1 MSLVAVLAHATD
13 SAAMALGATLRRRG
27 RVPVRVVSEAELTV
41 GARVVHVVP
50 ADTADAG
57 RRPARGRVE
66 ATVTLADGTVLA
78 PEALGVVHSRLV
90 AARPP
95 HFARAAARDRDYAV
109 GEFQALLTSW
119 LASVPVPVVN
129 LPSPL
134 GLAGAHRDL
143 LTVLRL
149 AARAGL
155 PVLDVRA
162 VSHDDPEHDQ
172 HMERRTVRAGTL
184 PPLVDHLPP
193 AAERRA
199 GLPRLLVPPLGAAR
213 HRLLVTG
220 EDVTPEAGAESLAR
234 MFGPACR
241 RFADLAGQEVCEIVI
256 APLAASGEQVVVGAG
271 PVPRLADADHLL
283 TLARHLEHRA
293 AS

>member
-13 SAAMALGATLRRRG
+13 NAAMALGATLRRRG
-27 RVPVRVVSEAELTV
+27 RVSVRVVSEAELTV

-50 ADTADAG
+50 AASADAG
-57 RRPARGRVE
+57 RRFGTDRLE
-66 ATVTLADGTVLA
+66 AAVTLADGTVLA
-78 PEALGVVHSRLV
+78 PETLGVVHSRLL

-119 LASVPVPVVN
+119 LACLPVPVIN

-143 LTVLRL
+143 PTVLSL

-162 VSHDDPEHDQ
+162 VSHDDPDHDR
-172 HMERRTVRAGTL
+172 HMERRAVRVGAL
-184 PPLVDHLPP
+184 PPLVDHLLPV
-193 AAERRA
+193 ADRRA
-199 GLPRLLVPPLGAAR
+199 GVPRLLVPPLGAAR

-220 EDVTPEAGAESLAR
+220 EDVTPEAGAESLAC

-256 APLAASGEQVVVGAG
+256 APLAASGALVVVGAV
-271 PVPRLADADHLL
+271 PVPRLADTDHLL
-283 TLARHLEHRA
+283 ALARHLEHRA
-293 AS
+293 VS